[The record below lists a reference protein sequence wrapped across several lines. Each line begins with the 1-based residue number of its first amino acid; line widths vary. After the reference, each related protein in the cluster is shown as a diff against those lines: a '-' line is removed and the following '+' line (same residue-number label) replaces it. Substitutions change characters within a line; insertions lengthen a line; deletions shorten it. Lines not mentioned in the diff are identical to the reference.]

1 MLTKFYSA
9 ESKQINCITFHLIS
23 LEAAGLGI
31 LPAKP
36 AQPCLL
42 HSPPH

>member
-9 ESKQINCITFHLIS
+9 GSKEINCITFHLINF
-23 LEAAGLGI
+23 EAAGLGI
-31 LPAKP
+31 LPAEP
-36 AQPCLL
+36 AQPCML